1 MSKNQ
6 FRLVA
11 PPGVGHEEF
20 REQIQ
25 TQLESNRSDNGCRVV
40 KLSDDLR
47 VAAGTTAVCVHIKAA
62 PNSKQAA
69 FLQRYT
75 NATPV

>member
-11 PPGVGHEEF
+11 PPGVRHEEF

-25 TQLESNRSDNGCRVV
+25 THLESARSDNGCKIV

-47 VAAGTTAVCVHIKAA
+47 VAAGTTAVCVHIKDA
-62 PNSKQAA
+62 PNTKQAA
-69 FLQRYT
+69 FIQRFT
-75 NATPV
+75 GATPA